1 MVCWGYFYNT
11 TFLHMVAHVTLLV
24 ALHDFDLAEM
34 FFCFF
39 SQNFNIARNVK
50 AQCNDTSDS
59 WIRIKAPVWG
69 FYYRWWQ
76 SATNRHHWILKL
88 SGFIVRIQMPNFTVN
103 KQIKMKP
110 LKVGS
115 RHISKHSL
123 LLRLLFL
130 SYCSSWFINFKAYCL
145 PYLLQVSLLLSFGLK
160 YQVCFTQ
167 TRIILCFS
175 TYSFTMIKDI
185 VFIGNYKAVFFMSC
199 IKSNFPAAGSWDG
212 ELNSN
217 KRCVVRLCLRMW
229 AAVKTAAGSIWNS
242 VKVSTDDHPTSI
254 SLTCE
259 LHIKCDLN
267 ENEAP
272 RITIDL
278 NGFAA

>member
-24 ALHDFDLAEM
+24 ALHDFDLAENV
-34 FFCFF
+34 FFFF

-59 WIRIKAPVWG
+59 WIRIKVLVWG
-69 FYYRWWQ
+69 FYSRWWQ

-130 SYCSSWFINFKAYCL
+130 SYCSSRFINFKAYCL

-185 VFIGNYKAVFFMSC
+185 VFIRNYKAVFLHVMHKKQFSSGGIMRWRAEF
-199 IKSNFPAAGSWDG
+199 KQT
-212 ELNSN
+212 
-217 KRCVVRLCLRMW
+217 LCC
-229 AAVKTAAGSIWNS
+229 
-242 VKVSTDDHPTSI
+242 TSL
-254 SLTCE
+254 LTNVGRRRSGC
-259 LHIKCDLN
+259 
-267 ENEAP
+267 
-272 RITIDL
+272 RIDL
-278 NGFAA
+278 KFSQGFNR